1 MHTRTRTTVSVRM
14 CCMKQTLRWQE
25 APASKPERQCL
36 HRLHG
41 VSCVPEKQ
49 ATNSSTTSKAR
60 GAAPLPAKK
69 PHACPVP
76 SHLLVRPVQLL
87 KTSPLLLM
95 FWTCWAH
102 VTDKVFL
109 KTTSWLKEKNHFGC
123 LGFTQLALL
132 APVAVLRER
141 SEVISTLR
149 CNCVRPAACLLHQV
163 PRVDNQ
169 NSNHTGKCVGSSSTN
184 PSPQAELAQSILSNT
199 KWDTSYTT
207 SQPREQLAAAA
218 KDFFGVR
225 GGLTACP
232 MFWSSLGELSSVSSP
247 DNNLQVRSSTMHWR
261 GSSENPTMPAMDT
274 LQ

>member
-1 MHTRTRTTVSVRM
+1 MNPSTCTHAHTPLSVSEDVLYETNPKMAR
-14 CCMKQTLRWQE
+14 
-25 APASKPERQCL
+25 ASKPERQCL

-49 ATNSSTTSKAR
+49 ATNSSTPSKAW

-69 PHACPVP
+69 PHTCPVL
-76 SHLLVRPVQLL
+76 SHLLVRSIQLL
-87 KTSPLLLM
+87 KTSPPLLM
-95 FWTCWAH
+95 YWTCWTH

-109 KTTSWLKEKNHFGC
+109 KTTSWLKEKNNFGC
-123 LGFTQLALL
+123 LGFTQLALV

-163 PRVDNQ
+163 PQGDNQ

-218 KDFFGVR
+218 KDFFGGKRWPHCMSNV
-225 GGLTACP
+225 LKFT
-232 MFWSSLGELSSVSSP
+232 
-247 DNNLQVRSSTMHWR
+247 WR
-261 GSSENPTMPAMDT
+261 LKFNVVTR
-274 LQ
+274 